1 MSLLIPVSIGELV
14 DKITIL
20 EIKLEKIL
28 NNEALVNIEK
38 ELLALK
44 KIQITHVETE
54 LFKNLKCVNLEI
66 WNVEDELREYERN
79 KTFNNDFI
87 TKARSVYILND
98 KRASIKKHINNKYNS
113 EIKEEKSYS
122 TY

>member
-1 MSLLIPVSIGELV
+1 MLLVPVSIGELV

-28 NNEALVNIEK
+28 NNEALVNIKK

-44 KIQITHVETE
+44 KVQITSVESE
-54 LFKNLKCVNLEI
+54 LFENLKCVNLEI

-79 KTFNNDFI
+79 QTFNNDFI

-98 KRASIKKHINNKYNS
+98 RRAAIKKHINNKYNS
-113 EIKEEKSYS
+113 EIKEEKSY
-122 TY
+122 YIY

>member
-1 MSLLIPVSIGELV
+1 MLLVPVSIGELV

-20 EIKLEKIL
+20 EIKLEKIT
-28 NNEALVNIEK
+28 NNGALANIEK
-38 ELLALK
+38 ELKALK
-44 KIQITHVETE
+44 NIQVTHIEPE
-54 LFKNLKCVNLEI
+54 LFENLKNVNLEI

-98 KRASIKKHINNKYNS
+98 KRAAIKKHINNKYNS
-113 EIKEEKSYS
+113 EITEEKSYS
-122 TY
+122 IY

>member
-1 MSLLIPVSIGELV
+1 MLLVPVSIGELV

-28 NNEALVNIEK
+28 NNEALVNIKK

-44 KIQITHVETE
+44 NIQVTSIESE
-54 LFKNLKCVNLEI
+54 LFENLKHVNIEI
-66 WNVEDELREYERN
+66 WNVEDDLREYERN
-79 KTFNNDFI
+79 QTFNNDFI

-98 KRASIKKHINNKYNS
+98 KRAAIKKHINNKYNS
-113 EIKEEKSYS
+113 EITEEKSYS
-122 TY
+122 IY

>member
-1 MSLLIPVSIGELV
+1 MLLVPVSIGELV

-20 EIKLEKIL
+20 EIKLEKIT
-28 NNEALVNIEK
+28 NNGALANIEK
-38 ELLALK
+38 ELKALK
-44 KIQITHVETE
+44 NIQVTHIEPE
-54 LFKNLKCVNLEI
+54 LFENLKNVNLEI

-79 KTFNNDFI
+79 QTFNNDFI

-98 KRASIKKHINNKYNS
+98 KRAAIKKHINNKYNS

>member
-1 MSLLIPVSIGELV
+1 MLLIPVSIGELV

-20 EIKLEKIL
+20 EIKLEKIT

-44 KIQITHVETE
+44 NIQVTSVESY

-79 KTFNNDFI
+79 QTFNNDFI
-87 TKARSVYILND
+87 IHISDIL
-98 KRASIKKHINNKYNS
+98 
-113 EIKEEKSYS
+113 
-122 TY
+122 T